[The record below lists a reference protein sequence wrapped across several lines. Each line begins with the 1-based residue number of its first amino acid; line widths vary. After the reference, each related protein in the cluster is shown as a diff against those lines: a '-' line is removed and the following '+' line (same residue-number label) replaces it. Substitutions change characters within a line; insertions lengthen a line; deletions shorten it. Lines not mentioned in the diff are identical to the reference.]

1 MELLLYGKGDMN
13 NLVQSIRQ
21 QSKHIQIRKTK
32 FIAQNLKQQYTD
44 STLMSHF
51 LTALSMTFPKGERF
65 FVETIRNVRN
75 KIDDPNLQ
83 MDITG
88 FIGQESHHA
97 QAHELFNKSI
107 QSADYQ
113 LSKYT
118 EAFEKEML
126 RLRTLSYRRQL
137 AATVALEHFTAM
149 MAGYMLKH
157 PDFMFK
163 RLSPNMKNLWLWHA
177 VEEIE
182 HKHVAFDVY
191 QSVFSNLA
199 QRRRSMRTITIG
211 FIIGITL
218 MTAHLL
224 WQDRKNSLY
233 KPNELMKNITVFLG
247 LILMMIRLSPE
258 YLAFYRADFHPFQ
271 IDQNDLLEKGRAL
284 ILE

>member
-1 MELLLYGKGDMN
+1 MN